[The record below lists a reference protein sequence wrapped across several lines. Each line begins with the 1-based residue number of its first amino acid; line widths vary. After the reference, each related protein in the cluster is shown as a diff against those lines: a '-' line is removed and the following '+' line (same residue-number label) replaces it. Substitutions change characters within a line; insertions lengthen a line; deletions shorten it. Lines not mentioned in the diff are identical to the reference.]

1 MIINQINFPYVFLNL
16 YEHIRT
22 LEGGDTNS

>member
-1 MIINQINFPYVFLNL
+1 MIINPINFPYVFLNL

-22 LEGGDTNS
+22 LRGGDTNF